1 MSSYL
6 KFLFDRIVKS
16 LIIVSEALKVAVGVI
31 HQFVSYNNDT
41 WGKNFQYGYYLIF
54 LPFLYNLCKSFI
66 YRHAH
71 IRGRYIHGFQLFLVS
86 FIQPDAVVFCI
97 STHCF
102 G

>member
-1 MSSYL
+1 MRQTNINK
-6 KFLFDRIVKS
+6 KFRVYQLHI
-16 LIIVSEALKVAVGVI
+16 
-31 HQFVSYNNDT
+31 NDT
-41 WGKNFQYGYYLIF
+41 WVKNFQYGYYLIF
-54 LPFLYNLCKSFI
+54 LLFLYNLCKSFI

-97 STHCF
+97 NTHCF

>member
-1 MSSYL
+1 MRQTNINKEFRVYQL
-6 KFLFDRIVKS
+6 HI
-16 LIIVSEALKVAVGVI
+16 
-31 HQFVSYNNDT
+31 NDT
-41 WGKNFQYGYYLIF
+41 WVKNFQYGYCLIF
-54 LPFLYNLCKSFI
+54 LLFLYNLCKSFI

>member
-1 MSSYL
+1 MRQTNINK
-6 KFLFDRIVKS
+6 KFLVYQLHI
-16 LIIVSEALKVAVGVI
+16 
-31 HQFVSYNNDT
+31 NDT
-41 WGKNFQYGYYLIF
+41 WVKNLQYGYYLIF
-54 LPFLYNLCKSFI
+54 LLFLYNLCKSFI